1 VCRRLAEDP
10 EFLTTILPIGDGL
23 LVAARRA

>member
-1 VCRRLAEDP
+1 LSEDP
-10 EFLTTILPIGDGL
+10 AFITTILPIGDGL